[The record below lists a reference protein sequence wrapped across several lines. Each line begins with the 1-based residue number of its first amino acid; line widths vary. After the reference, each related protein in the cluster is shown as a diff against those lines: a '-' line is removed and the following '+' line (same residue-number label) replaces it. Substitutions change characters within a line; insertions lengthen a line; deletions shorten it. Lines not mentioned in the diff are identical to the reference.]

1 MAKFVLK
8 NARVEVNSVDLS
20 AWVQSV
26 TLNVNPEI
34 QDASTMGTNSRIRL
48 AGLLD
53 WNVEIVFTQNFD
65 SGTVDETLFAI
76 INGGVPVNIKIRP
89 VNTTIGPTNP
99 EYTGDVMLSTYQP
112 VGNAIGETATI
123 NASFQSSGDL
133 TRDVTP

>member
-8 NARVEVNSVDLS
+8 NAKVVVNSIDLS
-20 AWVQSV
+20 AFVQSV

-53 WNVEIVFTQNFD
+53 WSVDVTFTQNFD
-65 SGTVDETLFAI
+65 SGSVDATLFAI
-76 INGGVPVNIKIRP
+76 IVAGVPVPITVKP
-89 VNTTIGPTNP
+89 VNAATSSTNP
-99 EYTGDVMLSTYQP
+99 EYQGTVMLSSYQP

-133 TRDVTP
+133 TRDITP